1 MYNTVGVL
9 LWLRHPAALNLA
21 SAQFSKHNAT
31 AGRQHLHILIKL
43 RIIVRQKQNLVVF
56 LCFFPFFSL
65 AGVQLPVYSADLYL
79 LCLIHKAQLMI
90 LAATAEE
97 HLCVHISHRHHPLL
111 EISKKGMKDRRD
123 GRNAAGGRDN
133 EERGEAGVG

>member
-1 MYNTVGVL
+1 MGVL

-43 RIIVRQKQNLVVF
+43 RIIVRQKQNLIVF

-65 AGVQLPVYSADLYL
+65 AGVQLPADVYL